1 MVLDAV
7 TIICNCNDA
16 GLDHRPDWC
25 HLFAVQPFRD
35 RAGWEHVNSSTC
47 ACPIRDP
54 CDRAWIIR
62 RWFGVWHTNDRGKTA
77 GSCRPT
83 SGLDRFLMGLT
94 WLTQV
99 NVDIDQPRR
108 HDEVAR
114 VNNFTTIIGRL
125 SGHPAANHVQVCNLI
140 PVDRWIDNPS
150 ISYDQVPH
158 LVFRPAV
165 LHR

>member
-1 MVLDAV
+1 MVLDAA
-7 TIICNCNDA
+7 TIICDCNDA

-25 HLFAVQPFRD
+25 HLLAVQPFRD
-35 RAGWEHVNSSTC
+35 CARREYVNPSTF

-54 CDRAWIIR
+54 CDRAWI
-62 RWFGVWHTNDRGKTA
+62 TKDRGKTA
-77 GSCRPT
+77 GGCRLT
-83 SGLDRFLMGLT
+83 SGLDRFLMSLT

-99 NVDIDQPRR
+99 NVDIDQARR
-108 HDEVAR
+108 HDEIAP
-114 VNNFTTIIGRL
+114 VNNFTTIIGRF
-125 SGHPAANHVQVCNLI
+125 SGHPASNHVQVRNLI